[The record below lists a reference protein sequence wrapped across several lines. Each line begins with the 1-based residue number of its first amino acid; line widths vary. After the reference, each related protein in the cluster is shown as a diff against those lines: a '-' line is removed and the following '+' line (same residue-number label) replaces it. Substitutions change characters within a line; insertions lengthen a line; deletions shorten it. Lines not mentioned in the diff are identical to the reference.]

1 MNLSGDFL
9 ITLLQFIIVL
19 GLLVFF
25 HEFGHYIIARIFHI
39 EIEEF
44 GFGFPP
50 RMVKL
55 FTLAGTDFTL
65 NWIPFGAFVRPKGEN
80 DPNVPGGLASAPPL
94 VRLGVLLGG
103 PAMNLIIGVIVF
115 SFVFMRVGAPEPTI
129 VEVVQVNEN
138 TPASQAGFQEGD
150 VITQVNGQKIDSTT
164 SLHAAI
170 QDSLGKEITVVYS
183 RQGQTMETR
192 LTPRTNPPEGQG
204 PIGIVLG
211 NPFKPITMGQ
221 AIATAGATVVNQANQ
236 LLLLP
241 VRLIQGEANP
251 GESRVVG
258 PKGMFD
264 IYTEARRMDSEAATS
279 PAQQPAVNVLWFVGI
294 ISIALGITN
303 LLPIPALDG
312 GRILFV
318 LPELIL
324 RRRVPAQYENLI
336 HLVGF
341 AALLLLMGYV
351 TIQDFANPILMP

>member
-9 ITLLQFIIVL
+9 ITLLQFVVVL

-25 HEFGHYIIARIFHI
+25 HEFGHFIVARFFHI
-39 EIEEF
+39 EVEEF

-50 RMVKL
+50 RLVKL
-55 FTLAGTDFTL
+55 FTLGGTDFTL
-65 NWIPFGAFVRPKGEN
+65 NLIPFGAFVRPKAEN
-80 DPNVPGGLASAPPL
+80 DPNVPGGMASSPPL
-94 VRLGVLLGG
+94 VRLAVLLGG
-103 PAMNLIIGVIVF
+103 PAMNLIIGLIVF
-115 SFVFMRVGAPEPTI
+115 SVVFMRVGAPETSI
-129 VEVVQVNEN
+129 VQVVQVAPNS
-138 TPASQAGFQEGD
+138 PASQAGFQEGD
-150 VITQVNGQKIDSTT
+150 VIAQVNGQKIDSTDR
-164 SLHAAI
+164 LHTAI
-170 QDSLGKEITVVYS
+170 QDSLGKQIAIVYS
-183 RQGQTMETR
+183 RKGQTAETT

-211 NPFKPITMGQ
+211 NPYRPISVGQ
-221 AIATAGATVVNQANQ
+221 AITTAGATAINQAHQ

-241 VRLIQGEANP
+241 VRLIQGQTNP
-251 GESRVVG
+251 GENRVVG

-264 IYTEARRMDSEAATS
+264 IYSEARKLDSEAAAS
-279 PAQQPAVNVLWFVGI
+279 PIQQPAVNVLWFVGI
-294 ISIALGITN
+294 ISVALGITN

-312 GRILFV
+312 GRIIFV

-324 RRRVPAQYENLI
+324 RRRIPAQYENLI

>member
-1 MNLSGDFL
+1 
-9 ITLLQFIIVL
+9 
-19 GLLVFF
+19 
-25 HEFGHYIIARIFHI
+25 
-39 EIEEF
+39 
-44 GFGFPP
+44 
-50 RMVKL
+50 
-55 FTLAGTDFTL
+55 
-65 NWIPFGAFVRPKGEN
+65 
-80 DPNVPGGLASAPPL
+80 
-94 VRLGVLLGG
+94 
-103 PAMNLIIGVIVF
+103 
-115 SFVFMRVGAPEPTI
+115 
-129 VEVVQVNEN
+129 
-138 TPASQAGFQEGD
+138 
-150 VITQVNGQKIDSTT
+150 
-164 SLHAAI
+164 
-170 QDSLGKEITVVYS
+170 
-183 RQGQTMETR
+183 
-192 LTPRTNPPEGQG
+192 
-204 PIGIVLG
+204 
-211 NPFKPITMGQ
+211 MGQ